1 MGNPFSLEEFIMDE
15 VKDKISILLGPT
27 GVGKSTFINSI
38 TKKKDECKVG
48 NGSDS
53 CTKKIQ
59 QCDISVDGINY
70 YFIDTPGLD
79 DGKGDDENIVE
90 IGNIRKKYPRIN
102 VFIICLKIDDMRL
115 TSSLKKSLIKFME
128 IFPCS
133 SFWEHVLILRSF
145 SERTKKFPSKKKK
158 VEGILAK
165 SIRDDPDL
173 SKFMSKFGINYPS
186 NIKEFYVESEPD
198 EEGNLDEDTLNEFK
212 AIYNSI
218 KNIHPIY
225 KEVEEEI
232 KEYVNEEKYG
242 DLKVIHIKTDKHIKF
257 KDFDG
262 EEHEIVQNILDERY
276 NLNGLKPILIE
287 VKREQK
293 EEPRGPL
300 CWKNQYETN
309 YYLVKYYDFD
319 GNRKRVQSFLEYRWE
334 RKDNEAEIKGEEYR
348 KKLYNDIT
356 GGNCCPA

>member
-1 MGNPFSLEEFIMDE
+1 M
-15 VKDKISILLGPT
+15 
-27 GVGKSTFINSI
+27 
-38 TKKKDECKVG
+38 
-48 NGSDS
+48 
-53 CTKKIQ
+53 
-59 QCDISVDGINY
+59 
-70 YFIDTPGLD
+70 
-79 DGKGDDENIVE
+79 
-90 IGNIRKKYPRIN
+90 
-102 VFIICLKIDDMRL
+102 
-115 TSSLKKSLIKFME
+115 
-128 IFPCS
+128 
-133 SFWEHVLILRSF
+133 
-145 SERTKKFPSKKKK
+145 
-158 VEGILAK
+158 
-165 SIRDDPDL
+165 
-173 SKFMSKFGINYPS
+173 
-186 NIKEFYVESEPD
+186 
-198 EEGNLDEDTLNEFK
+198 DEDTLNEFK
-212 AIYNSI
+212 AIYNNI

-262 EEHEIVQNILDERY
+262 EEHEIVQNISDERY

-334 RKDNEAEIKGEEYR
+334 RKDNEGEIKGEEYR
-348 KKLYNDIT
+348 KKLYNDNT
-356 GGNCCPA
+356 GDNCYSA